1 MLLSSQHFLI
11 QQKKMA
17 RARVCVTR
25 PPAAAQRRPKSHLLR
40 VTFAKA
46 ARLPHSP
53 FFRITFGP
61 PPLVFTVTIL
71 FSASSSAASQ
81 LKGQLPNQWLS
92 QKSDTGKNVFRYLV
106 LKYICMFVVQFC
118 NMHFMTHTY
127 LSTFRAGSGHFF
139 LVRLGLGLALFAF
152 GLIRSAEFD
161 QIWPILT
168 DSIAKNAFSFVWA
181 GSGYTKSGPGE
192 VRQLKNN
199 SPQAI
204 TNITKIS

>member
-17 RARVCVTR
+17 RARARACHSPAR
-25 PPAAAQRRPKSHLLR
+25 MPKPAAAQRRPKSHLLR

-106 LKYICMFVVQFC
+106 LKYIFMFVVQFC
-118 NMHFMTHTY
+118 NMHFMAHTY
-127 LSTFRAGSGHFF
+127 LFTFRAGSCHFF
-139 LVRLGLGLALFAF
+139 
-152 GLIRSAEFD
+152 
-161 QIWPILT
+161 
-168 DSIAKNAFSFVWA
+168 
-181 GSGYTKSGPGE
+181 
-192 VRQLKNN
+192 
-199 SPQAI
+199 
-204 TNITKIS
+204 